1 MYETNQHFSTD
12 FILCKILNLPK
23 KEFLEVSDKTAEFDY
38 IGASQKSKFT
48 INSHLH
54 MCNPKKKKSI
64 FSSSLPQCCNP
75 VYEYDKKCKIIKYF
89 QCEYFA

>member
-23 KEFLEVSDKTAEFDY
+23 KKFLDVSDKTAEFDS
-38 IGASQKSKFT
+38 IGASQKSEFT

-54 MCNPKKKKSI
+54 MCNPKKKK
-64 FSSSLPQCCNP
+64 
-75 VYEYDKKCKIIKYF
+75 KYF
-89 QCEYFA
+89 LFKSSTVL